1 VAIRIVIGEDDYL
14 VRQGIERA
22 LESQDDIEIVAS
34 CDGYDS
40 LLAAVE
46 ATDPDV
52 VLTDIRM
59 PPTMTDEG
67 TRIASYLAASRPD
80 VGVVVLSQYDEPEY
94 VLALLASGADGRS
107 YLLKEKVSDVAQ
119 LAAAVRAVATGG
131 SVIDP
136 QVVERLVHARSSAR
150 SLLDWLTARERDVLE
165 AMARGMSN
173 AAIAAHLGIGIRSVE
188 KHISSIFAKLGVPAV
203 EEVHR
208 RVQAVLTFL
217 SEVS

>member
-1 VAIRIVIGEDDYL
+1 
-14 VRQGIERA
+14 
-22 LESQDDIEIVAS
+22 
-34 CDGYDS
+34 
-40 LLAAVE
+40 
-46 ATDPDV
+46 
-52 VLTDIRM
+52 
-59 PPTMTDEG
+59 MTDEG
-67 TRIASYLAASRPD
+67 TRIASHLAATRPQ

-94 VLALLASGADGRS
+94 VLALLASGANGRS
-107 YLLKEKVSDVAQ
+107 YLLKEKVSDVGQ

-188 KHISSIFAKLGVPAV
+188 KHISSIFAKLGVPAE